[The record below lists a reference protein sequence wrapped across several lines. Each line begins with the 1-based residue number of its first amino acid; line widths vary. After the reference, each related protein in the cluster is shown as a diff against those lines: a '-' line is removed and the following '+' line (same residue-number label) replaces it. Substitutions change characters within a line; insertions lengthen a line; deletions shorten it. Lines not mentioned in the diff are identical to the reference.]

1 MGIGEWTKKFENFV
15 QAPISEYEYLLH
27 YPLPQTTSQH
37 KVHLLSFDSG
47 LVSVT
52 TKSYRCAHTLR
63 DTHTHTHTNHTY
75 TNTHIYTQ
83 MQTHRHIDTYTQSR
97 NLRAAVKIVKHTR
110 CVKFHVQ

>member
-1 MGIGEWTKKFENFV
+1 MGIGEWTKKFENFE

-63 DTHTHTHTNHTY
+63 DTHTHTH
-75 TNTHIYTQ
+75 
-83 MQTHRHIDTYTQSR
+83 
-97 NLRAAVKIVKHTR
+97 
-110 CVKFHVQ
+110 